1 MKKKIVII
9 LIISAVIVGG
19 FVLVSTLKARSP
31 YPYYYLTDHKQYF
44 LANMLVQTGIFK
56 PDFYDLCDFYGEI
69 DFKYIKAMVNK
80 TNMELAFVPLISTSM
95 EEEIA
100 YFLSKG
106 ADINAYYVS
115 ASRRLSLTTTAHIMR
130 TEFPIIYMAIQLE
143 RYDLIP
149 FLLDRGANPF
159 LKVKIYG
166 NGNYDINDS
175 YWLACVQY
183 DLRIF
188 SCTPR
193 EFLEQE
199 EKSIGMPGKFS
210 REIKLLKEY
219 EIKYDKEHPSWRE
232 NERKYK

>member
-9 LIISAVIVGG
+9 LIISAVIFGG
-19 FVLVSTLKARSP
+19 FVLVSMLKARSP
-31 YPYYYLTDHKQYF
+31 YPYYYLTDNKQYF

-56 PDFYDLCDFYGEI
+56 PDFYDLCDFYGKI
-69 DFKYIKAMVNK
+69 DFKYIKAMINK
-80 TNMELAFVPLISTSM
+80 TNMEIVFVPLRSTST
-95 EEEIA
+95 EEEIF

-130 TEFPIIYMAIQLE
+130 TKFPIIYSAIAFE

-149 FLLDRGANPF
+149 FLLKHGANPF
-159 LKVKIYG
+159 SIANIYE
-166 NGNYDINDS
+166 NENYDINDS

-193 EFLEQE
+193 EFLEEE

-210 REIKLLKEY
+210 KEIKLLKEY
-219 EIKYDKEHPSWRE
+219 EVKYEKEHPNWRE
-232 NERKYK
+232 DERS